1 MELHCLFVCSYF
13 FFCLSLDQLVSQ
25 FINGFVEYIVFSYV
39 AIIME
44 KIFLLLSNIQSLHF

>member
-1 MELHCLFVCSYF
+1 LFVCSYF